1 VDGSVVV
8 PSTYPPSSAP
18 RFLVDIG
25 GEKFHEYSGYVSDV
39 IVDTTVDGADHFR
52 LSLIYPFDHE
62 QVEFADLTWSTFE
75 PGTAVSIAMGYGE
88 GSGSTAEVFKGE
100 IATIEP
106 TFPKDQPPSVTIGGY
121 CALANMMDGT
131 TSTSWEETTLN
142 SIVDEVAGAELDS
155 ITIEDADMQLARVFQ
170 NDQTPYRFVNQLA
183 ARYGFEFF
191 TSLSE
196 GYFRPSTGGS
206 APEDPV
212 ARLYYGESMESFS
225 AVWSTPAVGDV
236 EVRYWDE
243 SKKKEIT
250 GSASNNTGTKKSVYR
265 IPVGSEAEA
274 DAVAEGLIGGEDI
287 SGVIDTFGMPSIL
300 AGKVVELDGVGS
312 KFNNSYY
319 VTNATHRIGADG
331 YRMTAEVTAL

>member
-1 VDGSVVV
+1 M

-39 IVDTTVDGADHFR
+39 IVDTTTDGADHFT

-62 QVEFADLTWSTFE
+62 QVEFADLKWSSFE
-75 PGTAVSIAMGYGE
+75 PGTPVSISMGYGE
-88 GSGSTAEVFKGE
+88 GSGSTAEVFTGE

-121 CALANMMDGT
+121 CALASMMGGT
-131 TSTSWEETTLN
+131 NSTSWEETSLKG
-142 SIVDEVAGAELDS
+142 IVDEVAGKHLKK
-155 ITIEDADMQLARVFQ
+155 ITIEDADMKLARVFQ
-170 NDQTPYRFVNQLA
+170 NDQSPYRFVSQLA

-196 GYFRPSTGGS
+196 GYFRPSSGGS

-212 ARLYYGESMESFS
+212 ATLYYGESMESFS

-243 SKKKEIT
+243 TKKKEIT
-250 GSASNNTGTKKSVYR
+250 GTASNGKGKKKSVYR
-265 IPVGSEAEA
+265 VPVGSEKEAE
-274 DAVAEGLIGGEDI
+274 AVAEGLLGDEDI
-287 SGVIDTFGMPSIL
+287 SGVVDTFGIPSIL
-300 AGKVVELDGVGS
+300 AGKVVKLDGLGP